1 MNFKSHLK
9 ETMTLSLPIAIGQL
23 GHVMLGVIDSLM
35 VGKIGSASLAAAS
48 LVNSLFFLVLV
59 FGIGV
64 SYALTPLIAIA
75 IGSKTNNQ
83 AGVLLNNSLIVNLVT
98 AIIIMATLWIISF
111 LIPYMN
117 QPADVVEFAISYL
130 RIITLSVIPFLVFQT
145 YRQFLEGL
153 SLPNPPM
160 YIAIGANFFNAFVNW
175 VLIFGK
181 FGFEPM
187 GLDGAGY
194 ATTITR
200 TLMALSLMLFVFKY
214 NKVAIYSPGLNFRL
228 FDLSIIKKIVG
239 IGIPTGLQYL
249 FEVAAFSFSAIM
261 IGWLGKVPLA
271 AHQIAISLASL
282 TYMLILGI
290 SSAGTIRVGN
300 FLGEGKID
308 EVKKAGYTS
317 LALSL
322 SIMSVFA
329 VVFISFR
336 NYLPLI
342 FINEKEVI
350 LLAANLFIIAGFFQ
364 LSDGT
369 QATGLGILRGL
380 TDVKIPLYL
389 SFAAYW
395 LFGIPA
401 GLFFGFYLDMGAI
414 GIWIGLSIGLTILAI
429 LLVIRFKTK
438 TDQLLFTK
446 NRESIA

>member
-1 MNFKSHLK
+1 MDFKKHLK
-9 ETMTLSLPIAIGQL
+9 QTIILSLPIAIGQL
-23 GHVMLGVIDSLM
+23 GHVMLGVVDSLM

-75 IGSKTNNQ
+75 VGAKTNNE
-83 AGVLLNNSLIVNLVT
+83 GGSLINNSLIVNLVT
-98 AIIIMATLWIISF
+98 AVVIVAVLWGVSF
-111 LIPYMN
+111 LIPYMS
-117 QPADVVEFAISYL
+117 QPEDVVGLAISYL
-130 RIITLSVIPFLVFQT
+130 RIITLSVVPFLIFQT

-153 SLPNPPM
+153 SIPNPPM
-160 YIAIGANFFNAFVNW
+160 YIAIGANFFNAFINW
-175 VLIFGK
+175 IFIFGK
-181 FGFEPM
+181 FGIEPM

-200 TLMALSLMLFVFKY
+200 TLMALSLMFFVFKY
-214 NKVAIYSPGLNFRL
+214 QRVAKYSPGLNFRL
-228 FDLSIIKKIVG
+228 FDLKIIKKIIS
-239 IGIPTGLQYL
+239 IGIPTGFQYL

-261 IGWLGKVPLA
+261 IGWLGKIPLA
-271 AHQIAISLASL
+271 AHQVAISLASL
-282 TYMLILGI
+282 TYMVTLGI

-308 EVKKAGYTS
+308 DVKKAGYS
-317 LALSL
+317 ALALSISL
-322 SIMSVFA
+322 MSVFA
-329 VVFISFR
+329 VIFILFR

-380 TDVKIPLYL
+380 TDVKVPLYL

-401 GLFFGFYLDMGAI
+401 GLFFGFYLDMGTV
-414 GIWIGLSIGLTILAI
+414 GIWIGLSIGLTILAL

-438 TDQLLFTK
+438 TDQLLFSK
-446 NRESIA
+446 NLGSIS

>member
-1 MNFKSHLK
+1 
-9 ETMTLSLPIAIGQL
+9 MTLSLPIAIGQL
-23 GHVMLGVIDSLM
+23 GHVMLGVVDSLM

-75 IGSKTNNQ
+75 VGAKTNNQ
-83 AGVLLNNSLIVNLVT
+83 TSSFINNSLIVNLVT
-98 AIIIMATLWIISF
+98 SVIIVIVLWVISF
-111 LIPYMN
+111 LIPYMK
-117 QPADVVEFAISYL
+117 QPNDVVGLAVSYL
-130 RIITLSVIPFLVFQT
+130 RIITLSVIPFLIFQT

-153 SLPNPPM
+153 SIPNPPM
-160 YIAIGANFFNAFVNW
+160 YIAIGANFFNAFINW
-175 VLIFGK
+175 IFIFGK
-181 FGFEPM
+181 FGIEPM

-200 TLMALSLMLFVFKY
+200 TLMALSLMFFVFNYK
-214 NKVAIYSPGLNFRL
+214 KVANYSPSLNFRL
-228 FDLSIIKKIVG
+228 FDLSIIKKIIS
-239 IGIPTGLQYL
+239 IGIPTGFQYL

-261 IGWLGKVPLA
+261 IGWLGKIPLA

-282 TYMLILGI
+282 TYMVILGI

-300 FLGEGKID
+300 FLGERKIND
-308 EVKKAGYTS
+308 VKKAGYS
-317 LALSL
+317 ALALSL

-329 VVFISFR
+329 IVFILFR

-342 FINEKEVI
+342 FIDEKEVI

-380 TDVKIPLYL
+380 TDVKVPLYL

-395 LFGIPA
+395 FFGIPA
-401 GLFFGFYLDMGAI
+401 GLFFGFYLEMGTI
-414 GIWIGLSIGLTILAI
+414 GIWIGLSIGLTILAL

-438 TDQLLFTK
+438 TDHLLYSK
-446 NRESIA
+446 NPGSIS